1 MKCNWWIEAILHE
14 IMWMK
19 KQSCKKKE
27 KEKKRCEDLTST
39 GKREKE
45 KGKREEDV
53 AIKHNSI

>member
-1 MKCNWWIEAILHE
+1 MNRGNFAWNYVNEKT
-14 IMWMK
+14 IM
-19 KQSCKKKE
+19 QKKE
-27 KEKKRCEDLTST
+27 KKKRSEDLTST